1 MLRRIQG
8 ARVSRRTGIIIIA
21 ITLAIWAIVV
31 YVNIR
36 DFVPVEFTQPRR
48 QTPYRVGRGA

>member
-8 ARVSRRTGIIIIA
+8 ARVSRKTGIIIIA
-21 ITLAIWAIVV
+21 ITLAIWAIMT

-36 DFVPVEFTQPRR
+36 DFVPDELTEPI
-48 QTPYRVGRGA
+48 TNTL